1 MRPDSSD
8 CALHFLSD
16 RRGFHSGIEECL
28 QLFVIRASPGAAGWS
43 RTSHFPFAFS
53 LNRLLRELATTIF
66 NR

>member
-1 MRPDSSD
+1 MALTRPDRSD

-28 QLFVIRASPGAAGWS
+28 QLFVIRAGPSAAGWS
-43 RTSHFPFAFS
+43 RTSHFRFAFG
-53 LNRLLRELATTIF
+53 LMRDLANTIF